1 MNPTQPSKRLW
12 LIALILFWAIYG
24 LAGRDAWKPEEAL
37 TFAQILDWQGGK
49 QSVWITTAPLYTVVA
64 GSLIGL
70 LSMLMDAQN
79 AARQASGL
87 FVLLSMMFIGMA
99 SRAMFGRGFGSAAA
113 LAMLGSF
120 GLMLLAHAMM
130 PETALLAVWSML
142 LCGVAVGRK
151 RGDQGAALIGLA
163 LTAFTL
169 GLRGLPDLV
178 AALLVVLLPLSLR
191 PWRDRAYLNALVP
204 GLALA
209 AVLIVAGLIW
219 LWSQGQLAA
228 WWAGHGWP
236 QGWRAQNRIFADL
249 AWAAWPLWPLALA
262 GVWHVHRRLA
272 RTSEIQPI
280 LIALV
285 IILAQSMLPTW
296 SRDGGLLPV
305 LAPLA
310 MLAAFGLEDLRRGA
324 AQWLY
329 WFGVLCFL
337 FFTVAFWIYFAA
349 IEWGW
354 PFKLAAHVAR
364 LTPGYARGSVGTGS
378 VILAGG
384 ATLLWLCAI
393 PLFPR
398 AKIRPV
404 LVWATGMTLIWTLVV
419 ALYRPWVEAG
429 WAYRPL
435 LVDMARHLP
444 AGECVRSEVEPAM
457 RVMLRYHLGYSGRG
471 KCNFVLRQYSTRGG
485 AARIPADQTVVWES
499 SRPRVRHQI
508 FRLERRD
515 H

>member
-1 MNPTQPSKRLW
+1 MNPTQPDKRLW
-12 LIALILFWAIYG
+12 LIVLILLWAMYG

-37 TFAQILDWQGGK
+37 TLAQILDWQDQR
-49 QSVWITTAPLYTVVA
+49 QSVWLSTAPLYTAVA

-70 LSMLMDAQN
+70 LSMLMDAQD

-130 PETALLAVWSML
+130 PETALLATWAML
-142 LCGVAVGRK
+142 LCGVALARK
-151 RGDQGAALIGLA
+151 RSDQAAALIGIA
-163 LTAFTL
+163 LTLCLL
-169 GLRGLPDLV
+169 GLRGLPDLL
-178 AALLVVLLPLSLR
+178 AALLVLLLPLSFR
-191 PWRDRAYLNALVP
+191 AWRDRAYLNALVP
-204 GLALA
+204 GLVLA
-209 AVLIVAGLIW
+209 TVLIVAGLAWIGW
-219 LWSQGQLAA
+219 QGQLAG

-236 QGWRAQNRIFADL
+236 QGLRAHNRIFADL

-272 RTSEIQPI
+272 RTSELQPI
-280 LIALV
+280 LIALLV
-285 IILAQSMLPTW
+285 SLLQSLLPTW

-305 LAPLA
+305 LVPLA

-337 FFTVAFWIYFAA
+337 FFALAFWVYFAA

-354 PFKLAAHVAR
+354 PVKLAAHMAR
-364 LTPGYARGSVGTGS
+364 LTPGYARGSVTSGA
-378 VILAGG
+378 ILLAAL
-384 ATLLWLCAI
+384 ATLLWLIAI

-404 LVWATGMTLIWTLVV
+404 LVWATGMTLIWVLVV
-419 ALYRPWVEAG
+419 ALYRPWVEQG
-429 WAYRPL
+429 WGYRPL
-435 LVDMARHLP
+435 LLDMARHLP
-444 AGECVRSEVEPAM
+444 AGECVRAEVDAAT

-471 KCNFVLRQYSTRGG
+471 KCNYVLRQYSTRVGRVG
-485 AARIPADQTVVWES
+485 SEQVVVWQS
-499 SRPRVRHQI
+499 AKPRVRHQVY
-508 FRLERRD
+508 RLEHRGRQ
-515 H
+515 